1 MDLEYLKMSPLEKF
15 WFNFKNFFKRLP
27 LSFAAFFKA
36 IPKKL
41 YKLWLAFAGIFINI
55 GRAAKEGDWKT
66 RTSFAVMGFGLIA
79 RKQYLKGFI
88 PYIRSAVC
96 FVYGIFRLEIPR

>member
-41 YKLWLAFAGIFINI
+41 YKLWLAFA
-55 GRAAKEGDWKT
+55 
-66 RTSFAVMGFGLIA
+66 
-79 RKQYLKGFI
+79 
-88 PYIRSAVC
+88 
-96 FVYGIFRLEIPR
+96 